1 LNEAAMQGVRKRD
14 FALAAQLTQE
24 VFACY
29 SEAARQALAAPEGQ
43 NSTGKIRLQLDS

>member
-1 LNEAAMQGVRKRD
+1 LNEAATSGVRKHD
-14 FALAAQLTQE
+14 LAPAAQLTQE

-29 SEAARQALAAPEGQ
+29 SEAARQVLAAPEGR